1 MGGNVMGLS
10 RSLFGYRRKVVIK
23 LIEDRDRILREAES
37 RVRAAEAK
45 VGELESEL
53 VDLKAQNS
61 RLDQQLELLRLQM
74 ASIAEAE
81 TPSVEEEVV
90 SVPSEAPV
98 ETPIAPARETVTSFV
113 VEELTRIMSA
123 AQEGA
128 ARIIDRAAASA
139 REQIARST
147 EVRQGIQAEV
157 SRLATW
163 RHAMEPAV
171 GNVRSRLDG
180 IRVQIEEIPERIK
193 QALAPLADALS
204 SIDESLNELSSL
216 CAALAPIAQDVSTAG
231 REGDG
236 TTSPAAPP
244 TEKGTG
250 DGEADVTVV
259 PDSSTVQLD
268 QGSEEQLETAWHAAG
283 WMRATVGF

>member
-1 MGGNVMGLS
+1 MGLS

-81 TPSVEEEVV
+81 PPSGEEETV

-98 ETPIAPARETVTSFV
+98 EAPIAPARETVSSFV
-113 VEELTRIMSA
+113 VEELTRIMSV

-147 EVRQGIQAEV
+147 EVWQSIQAEV

-180 IRVQIEEIPERIK
+180 IRVQIEDIPERIK

-204 SIDESLNELSSL
+204 SIDESLNELSFL
-216 CAALAPIAQDVSTAG
+216 CTALAPIEQGASEAGSERDDV
-231 REGDG
+231 
-236 TTSPAAPP
+236 TSSPP
-244 TEKGTG
+244 PKEKGAG

-259 PDSSTVQLD
+259 PETTTVRLD